1 MIVPTPSALARVAR
15 VRRAALVCTATVL
28 LTAASARDAKAW
40 GFAGHRIVCEIA
52 WNELT
57 ARVKSNVRAL
67 LATDPDRPQFNETC
81 IWPDLVRDDERYA
94 DDKPRHYLNVESRD
108 GNIDLARDCP
118 RHCVIEGIEQYAR
131 ALIAGGE
138 PNRGS
143 LRALA
148 FLSHFVGDIHQPLHV
163 GFDRDSGGNR
173 IDIRPAVS
181 SRRTIT
187 LHEYWDTTLVEQI
200 PGSWRDVAARLGAR
214 IGDEER
220 AMAGTQLDPLVWARE
235 THQLATEIAYDLPED
250 GVVTN
255 AYGDARRRVVEDQLT
270 RAGVRLGALINQ
282 LLESDATAHLFM
294 TGLAARE
301 HNPLMGDDAPT
312 PGPKPGP

>member
-1 MIVPTPSALARVAR
+1 MVRARR
-15 VRRAALVCTATVL
+15 VTL
-28 LTAASARDAKAW
+28 LTVVLAAVASGSPREAKAW

-57 ARVKSNVRAL
+57 ARVKSNVREL
-67 LATDPDRPQFNETC
+67 LATDPDHPQFNETC
-81 IWPDLVRDDERYA
+81 LWPDLVRDDPRYA
-94 DDKPRHYLNVESRD
+94 DDKPRHYLDVHIERGAHGD
-108 GNIDLARDCP
+108 IDLARDC
-118 RHCVIEGIEQYAR
+118 REHCVTEGIEHYAR

-163 GFDRDSGGNR
+163 GFDRDGGGNR
-173 IDIRPAVS
+173 IDIRPAVAS
-181 SRRTIT
+181 KRSIS

-220 AMAGTQLDPLVWARE
+220 AMAGTQLDPLAWARE
-235 THQLATEIAYDLPED
+235 THRIATEIAYELPED

-282 LLESDATAHLFM
+282 LLESDATAQLFM